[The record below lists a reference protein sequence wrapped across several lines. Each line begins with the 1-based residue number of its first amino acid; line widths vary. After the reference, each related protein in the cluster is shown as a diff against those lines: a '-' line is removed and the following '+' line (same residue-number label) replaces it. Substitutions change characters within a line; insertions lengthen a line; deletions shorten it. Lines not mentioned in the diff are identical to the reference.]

1 MPGHWYPVW
10 VPENVESVDDTEEYP
25 EIPGLAE
32 DDSPEPK
39 LELPVE
45 LIVFLNLARLL
56 LNQT

>member
-10 VPENVESVDDTEEYP
+10 DPENDSADDTEEYP
-25 EIPGLAE
+25 DIPGLAE
-32 DDSPEPK
+32 DDNPEPK

-45 LIVFLNLARLL
+45 LIVFLSLALLL